1 MKTNSLNAKSIFMV
15 IVGSL
20 LFVCAVNWFI
30 TPLSLYSGGIVGLS
44 QLLRTL
50 LFSGWKYDAAGIIN
64 LCLNIPLF
72 LLAYHSMNRRIL
84 IGTVIS
90 LLIQTVSFTLIP
102 IPSSPILND
111 TLANIF
117 IGGIMGGIGCGI
129 VLTAGAT
136 AGGLDLL
143 GIYLAQKNKDFSV
156 GRVGMI
162 FNAALYAVC
171 AVLFNLSTAIY
182 SVIYIAVFSF
192 VLDKYHYQNIEVQMM
207 IFTHHPEVK
216 EDIMH
221 SFVRGVTCWKGVGAY
236 TGKETE
242 VLVTVV
248 AKSEAASIKKDILK
262 LDPDAFII
270 VNEGTNVTGGYQK
283 RLI

>member
-84 IGTVIS
+84 IGTVIA